1 MPSEKGSKPRSPK
14 GFGPLAC
21 AVLVISAKRKH
32 TYSTLGLLRPSIWFA
47 SSPGLMVTCQLQ
59 HGYQP
64 MKGCTL
70 PLRGFTSSVLWG
82 ESRSSQTEAMLPLY
96 IQGSGRQAPGGGDWN
111 LPFSP
116 QRWETH
122 NAIML
127 VSPGIPCYT
136 P

>member
-70 PLRGFTSSVLWG
+70 PLRGFTSSVKDA
-82 ESRSSQTEAMLPLY
+82 EENN
-96 IQGSGRQAPGGGDWN
+96 IFEGGFLGLDN
-111 LPFSP
+111 IGVFD
-116 QRWETH
+116 R
-122 NAIML
+122 
-127 VSPGIPCYT
+127 
-136 P
+136 

>member
-70 PLRGFTSSVLWG
+70 PLRGFTSSVKSVPDPFRGWNFDKSVG
-82 ESRSSQTEAMLPLY
+82 ERIY
-96 IQGSGRQAPGGGDWN
+96 
-111 LPFSP
+111 
-116 QRWETH
+116 WE
-122 NAIML
+122 
-127 VSPGIPCYT
+127 G
-136 P
+136 

>member
-70 PLRGFTSSVLWG
+70 PLRGFTSSVLFG
-82 ESRSSQTEAMLPLY
+82 QRTQGVTGGLGCCSGVGGKHKAPPLGRSNHA
-96 IQGSGRQAPGGGDWN
+96 A
-111 LPFSP
+111 
-116 QRWETH
+116 QR
-122 NAIML
+122 N
-127 VSPGIPCYT
+127 
-136 P
+136 